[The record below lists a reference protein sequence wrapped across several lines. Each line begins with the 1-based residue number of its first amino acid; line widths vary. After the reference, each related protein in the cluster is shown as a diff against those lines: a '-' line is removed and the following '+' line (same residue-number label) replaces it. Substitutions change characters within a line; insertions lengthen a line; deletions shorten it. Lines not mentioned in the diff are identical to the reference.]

1 MVFIRKINCKRQISV
16 LSFLF
21 VIFVRDKMVTIME
34 AINHY
39 IEDLLNMTGLSEGWI
54 DIVRRAIVIVLMMTV
69 AYLADWICRKKVAP
83 WIKLKTMRTKNTWDD
98 ELLSEPVLNW
108 ICHLVPPIILYVWLP
123 YAFDGMPKTM
133 GVVATM
139 CVIYIICVVIRLIY
153 KFLDAIL
160 NIVTDNAGSNFKG
173 VITKST
179 MQMMKLIITCIG
191 AILVISAV
199 VGVNPLKILTGLGAS
214 MAILSLVFKDS
225 ILGLVAGIQLSANK
239 MLAPGDWIIVPSCN
253 ANGKVLE
260 VTLTTVKVENWDKSV
275 STIPPYTLVS
285 SSFQNWQRMIDSA
298 GRRVTRSIYVDMT
311 SVKFLSNDDISRLIS
326 RGFVNKDDLSGSAE
340 VNLGLFRIYIER
352 YLRQHADVNSD
363 LLLMVR
369 QLPTTPQGLPLE
381 MYFFTRTTVWTEYE
395 RIQCEIF
402 DYVLAV
408 VNEFGLRVFQT
419 PTGADISSLKA

>member
-1 MVFIRKINCKRQISV
+1 
-16 LSFLF
+16 
-21 VIFVRDKMVTIME
+21 ME

-39 IEDLLNMTGLSEGWI
+39 IENLLGMTALSDVWI
-54 DIVRRAIVIVLMMTV
+54 DVIRRAIVIALMLTV
-69 AYLADWICRKKVAP
+69 AYLADWICRRKVAP
-83 WIKLKTMRTKNTWDD
+83 WVKRHALRTQNTWDD
-98 ELLSEPVLNW
+98 ELFSEPVLNW

-133 GVVATM
+133 SVVATL
-139 CVIYIICVVIRLIY
+139 CVIYIICVVVRLTY
-153 KFLDAIL
+153 KFLDAVL
-160 NIVTDNAGSNFKG
+160 NIVNDNAGSNLKG

-179 MQMMKLIITCIG
+179 MQMVKLIFTCIG
-191 AILVISAV
+191 AILIISAIIG
-199 VGVNPLKILTGLGAS
+199 VGPLKILAGLGAS
-214 MAILSLVFKDS
+214 MAILSLVFKDT

-239 MLAPGDWIIVPSCN
+239 MLAPGDWIIVPACN

-285 SSFQNWQRMIDSA
+285 SSFQNWQRMIDST
-298 GRRVTRSIYVDMT
+298 GRRVTRAIYVDMT
-311 SVKFLSNDDISRLIS
+311 SVRFLTSDDIKRLTS
-326 RGFVNKDDLSGSAE
+326 AGFVCPDDLSGTPE
-340 VNLGLFRIYIER
+340 VNLGLFRLYLER
-352 YLRQHADVNSD
+352 YLKQHPDVNPE

-402 DYVLAV
+402 DHVLAV

-419 PTGADISSLKA
+419 PTGADISSLKV